1 MKAALLRSYGDV
13 DQFAIEDIPTPSP
26 GPGEVLLKIE
36 AAAVNPFD
44 LIVRQGFMAQ
54 YLPLELPAVLGGD
67 AAGTIVALGEGVSG
81 VSVGDRVIADFAL
94 NGRGSYAEFGVLP
107 ATSVAKLSDNLTFE
121 QGAALPK
128 AGLTG
133 RQCVEALGVA
143 AGDRVLISGGLGM
156 VGRAAIQYL
165 REIGA
170 RPVAG
175 VRPQR
180 LEEARELAGE
190 ALDITIVPVEATFDF
205 AISTAAPVIDNVIA
219 NVRSGGKVASIVPV
233 PETANADGRVVVLDV
248 YHRTDA
254 ETMAAVVK
262 AASEGALVIPIAEV
276 FPLDEIGAAQTAS
289 ASAPGKIVLKP

>member
-13 DQFAIEDIPTPSP
+13 DQFAIEDIPTPQP

-36 AAAVNPFD
+36 VAAVNPFD

-67 AAGTIVALGEGVSG
+67 AAGTIVALGEGVSS

-107 ATSVAKLSDNLTFE
+107 ATSVAKLSDDLTFE

-165 REIGA
+165 REIDA

-175 VRPQR
+175 VRPER

-190 ALDITIVPVEATFDF
+190 ALDITIVPAKAMFDF
-205 AISTAAPVIDNVIA
+205 AISAAAPVVGNVIA
-219 NVRSGGKVASIVPV
+219 NVRSGGTVASIVPV
-233 PETANADGRVVVLDV
+233 PETANADGRVIVLEI

-254 ETMAAVVK
+254 DTMAAVVK
-262 AASEGALVIPIAEV
+262 AASEGALVIPVAEV
-276 FPLDEIGAAQTAS
+276 FPLEEIGAAQTAS
-289 ASAPGKIVLKP
+289 VSAQGKIVLKP

>member
-1 MKAALLRSYGDV
+1 MKAARLGSYGDV
-13 DQFAIEDIPTPSP
+13 DQFAIEEIPTPRP

-36 AAAVNPFD
+36 ASAVNPFD

-67 AAGTIVALGEGVSG
+67 AAGTIVELGEGVTG
-81 VSVGDRVIADFAL
+81 LSVGDRVIADFAL
-94 NGRGSYAEFGVLP
+94 NGRGSYAEFGVVP
-107 ATSVAKLSDNLTFE
+107 ATSVAKLADNLTFE

-133 RQCVEALGVA
+133 RQCVDALGVT

-165 REIGA
+165 QEIGVQ
-170 RPVAG
+170 PVAG
-175 VRPQR
+175 VRPER

-190 ALDITIVPVEATFDF
+190 ALDITVPPPGAGFDF
-205 AISTAAPVIDNVIA
+205 AISTAAPVVDNLIA
-219 NVRSGGKVASIVPV
+219 NVRDGGKIASIVPV
-233 PETANADGRVVVLDV
+233 PENANADGRVTVLEI

-254 ETMAAVVK
+254 ATMAAVVK
-262 AASEGALVIPIAEV
+262 AASEGLLVIPIAKV
-276 FPLDEIGAAQTAS
+276 FPLEKIGAAHTAS
-289 ASAPGKIVLKP
+289 VSAQGKIVLRP